1 MEQHSARVL
10 GLLLQLEPQLLNN
23 KRAAARMLVELAD
36 VAGAI
41 AALILLEN
49 GEETFQELLFDLS
62 RLMNE
67 SAHVVAGLHGDDRDR
82 ALN

>member
-10 GLLLQLEPQLLNN
+10 RLLLQMEPQLLNN
-23 KRAAARMLVELAD
+23 KGAAARMLVELAD

-49 GEETFQELLFDLS
+49 GEETLQELLFDIS
-62 RLMNE
+62 RMIDE
-67 SAHVVAGLHGDDRDR
+67 SAHVVAGLHLDDRGC
-82 ALN
+82 AFN